1 MFTGVLKR
9 YLPGHVGAAPARG
22 SLLLDSGH
30 CWRLVVWVATGEM
43 ALPVWPAL
51 DAGKSPSPPATGSAL
66 GRVAHLARGR
76 SHFPVCR
83 DQRASGLLGS
93 GTSVLHRR

>member
-30 CWRLVVWVATGEM
+30 CWKLVVWVATGEM
-43 ALPVWPAL
+43 ALPV
-51 DAGKSPSPPATGSAL
+51 
-66 GRVAHLARGR
+66 
-76 SHFPVCR
+76 
-83 DQRASGLLGS
+83 
-93 GTSVLHRR
+93 